1 MGLRRRVSQARHV
14 SALLDAAGWS
24 IVAYYPQH
32 RRPCK
37 MFQLLEDF
45 YTQAI
50 RIDLNAASQLAKLN
64 PKDAKYGA
72 PAERDA
78 FVVTVLQGETHEGVY
93 VTRLEQNFETFAAA
107 KSFFDRLIA
116 EYPDATGC
124 DFTVP
129 SVIEATDGSAD
140 RVIKP

>member
-1 MGLRRRVSQARHV
+1 M
-14 SALLDAAGWS
+14 
-24 IVAYYPQH
+24 
-32 RRPCK
+32 
-37 MFQLLEDF
+37 LEVF

-64 PKDAKYGA
+64 PKDAKYCA
-72 PAERDA
+72 AAERDA
-78 FVVTVLQGETHEGVY
+78 FVVTVLQGEAHESVY
-93 VTRLEQNFETFAAA
+93 VARLEQIFETFAEAQ
-107 KSFFDRLIA
+107 SFYDRLIA

-129 SVIEATDGSAD
+129 SFIEAADGSAD